1 MTENSTLTFSKLAP
15 ADTVGH
21 VEKQS
26 LINFLYNH
34 LDEFGDDKADIE
46 KAIDYALNR
55 GSHPGGVIVVA
66 RDGNEVVGCVVVNRT
81 GMAGYIPDNILVYIA
96 VHGEYRGQGLGGRLM
111 EKTIAETKGD
121 IALHVEPHN
130 PAKRLY
136 ERLGFENKYLEMRWK
151 RK

>member
-1 MTENSTLTFSKLAP
+1 MTEKSSITFDKLSP
-15 ADTVGH
+15 SHTVGM
-21 VEKQS
+21 VEKQEI
-26 LINFLYNH
+26 INFLYDH
-34 LDEFGDDKADIE
+34 LDEFGDSKEDIE

-55 GSHPGGVIVVA
+55 GSHPGGVIITA
-66 RDGNEVVGCVVVNRT
+66 REGNKLMGAVVVNRT

-96 VHGEYRGQGLGGRLM
+96 VHGDARGQGLGGRLM
-111 EKTIAETKGD
+111 EKTFEETKGD